1 MRPMLARV
9 APIFGVPRVRQA
21 AEYYRD
27 VFGFELDPIAGVFQ
41 PDPGQSDGVYGI
53 VNLGNASIHFQY
65 RASFTAPSPTTRG
78 DLERDAYV
86 YVSDVH
92 AIWRRLQEQAARIV
106 QPLWLAP
113 YGINECTVEDLNG
126 YRISFG
132 QPLDYEAGDRGQA

>member
-1 MRPMLARV
+1 M
-9 APIFGVPRVRQA
+9 
-21 AEYYRD
+21 
-27 VFGFELDPIAGVFQ
+27 
-41 PDPGQSDGVYGI
+41 
-53 VNLGNASIHFQY
+53 NLGNASIHFQY